1 MGNVAYLS
9 QMHIYAADWGVNSA
23 GPCKFENSPNR
34 HKKVVAVSIISA
46 EWIRC
51 SSERPLASQDTS
63 RIKRLV
69 TYGAFS
75 SHMQLQE
82 TLCSTCY

>member
-9 QMHIYAADWGVNSA
+9 QMHIYAADWGVNST

-34 HKKVVAVSIISA
+34 HKMVVVVSIFAA
-46 EWIRC
+46 EWTRC

-63 RIKRLV
+63 GIKRLV
-69 TYGAFS
+69 TYWAFS
-75 SHMQLQE
+75 SHLQLQE
-82 TLCSTCY
+82 TLCYMCY